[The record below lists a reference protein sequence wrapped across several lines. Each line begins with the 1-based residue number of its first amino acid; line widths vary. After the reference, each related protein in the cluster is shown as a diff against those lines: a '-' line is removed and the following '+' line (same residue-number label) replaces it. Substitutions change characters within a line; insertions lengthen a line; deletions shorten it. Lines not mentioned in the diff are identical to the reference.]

1 MRVHERDLPHDDRRG
16 AYNSGGDR
24 GEEREGGVKSVFNSN
39 YNWLFRNSEDRIP
52 IDAEPH
58 RKTEQQWAE
67 RIGKGKFP
75 CNSYCQVCLS
85 KPDGLEEE
93 STRDPA
99 HESEIF
105 KNLVN

>member
-1 MRVHERDLPHDDRRG
+1 MRHAMRAQERDLDTRDADR
-16 AYNSGGDR
+16 D
-24 GEEREGGVKSVFNSN
+24 GGVKPVFDSN
-39 YNWLFRNSEDRIP
+39 YQWLFRYSEDRIP
-52 IDAEPH
+52 IDAEAH
-58 RKTEQQWAE
+58 RKTELQWAE

-93 STRDPA
+93 RPENPA
-99 HESEIF
+99 HETEIF